1 MLGLRSRQL
10 GVTLLELA
18 LVVTLVGLLSAFG
31 YQMYKRQIQRVRENQ
46 AITDI
51 NMMSIQLQR
60 WATATFEFPDSLAE
74 AGLDGTLD
82 PWDRPYVYLNI
93 ANANI
98 GDVRKDKNLVP
109 LNTDFD
115 LYSLGPDGDSKVPLT
130 AAVARDDII
139 RANNGSY
146 VGRAEDY

>member
-1 MLGLRSRQL
+1 MPGLRSRQRGL
-10 GVTLLELA
+10 TLLELA
-18 LVVTLVGLLSAFG
+18 LVVTLIGLVSMFG
-31 YQMYKRQIQRVRENQ
+31 YSTYQRQVQRVRENQ

-60 WATATFEFPDSLAE
+60 WSTATFKFPDSLAE
-74 AGLDGTLD
+74 AGLAGTLD
-82 PWDRPYVYLNI
+82 PWGRPYVYLNI
-93 ANANI
+93 ATASL

-115 LYSLGPDGDSKVPLT
+115 LYSVGPDGDTKVPLT

-146 VGRAEDY
+146 VGRAGDY